1 MPNHGAR
8 PNPERSSKEGG
19 GFMNRVLH
27 LALAVTAASIAGHAT
42 LAAQRARFG
51 VGGGLIAPLSDYKDG
66 DKAGWQV
73 AANVEFAIPLSPVG
87 VRVDGLYGQTSHKA
101 DDGKTKL
108 IGGLASLVWK
118 IPVPAPLVKP
128 YVVAGG
134 GVYNRK
140 VTVPSLGTD
149 TSESKFAYGVGAG
162 VNVGVGPVHL
172 FAEARYVSVRTDPHT
187 TFTPLTVGATFGSR

>member
-66 DKAGWQV
+66 DKAGWHDAENV
-73 AANVEFAIPLSPVG
+73 AFAIPLSPAG
-87 VRVDGLYGQTSHKA
+87 DRVDTLFGTTSSKKPVE
-101 DDGKTKL
+101 GKSK
-108 IGGLASLVWK
+108 IEGGHV
-118 IPVPAPLVKP
+118 I
-128 YVVAGG
+128 
-134 GVYNRK
+134 K
-140 VTVPSLGTD
+140 VLDSQ
-149 TSESKFAYGVGAG
+149 
-162 VNVGVGPVHL
+162 
-172 FAEARYVSVRTDPHT
+172 RT
-187 TFTPLTVGATFGSR
+187 